1 MSVAGLDWLALDEG
15 RDIVEDLLK
24 VSDRVTPMDVE
35 LEMDASVNTLELAVV
50 VMRSAVVRNEFV
62 LVVPL
67 FTF

>member
-1 MSVAGLDWLALDEG
+1 MSVAGVDWLALDEG